1 MGKSDNWY
9 LSQEVLSFF
18 VERLINWLIMINKL
32 MINYDYDNYY
42 D

>member
-9 LSQEVLSFF
+9 FSQEVLSFF